1 MKKKDGFVSLVKGII
16 TGIATLVPGVSTAAI
31 VLSVNAYEDVVE
43 SINNITKK
51 DNKAFLFVTI
61 PLIIGLIL
69 GLIGGIPLIDYFW
82 NKWKAQTIL
91 LFVGLVA
98 GGILVIHKKQK
109 IKVTKK
115 AIALYIVI
123 PIIFIGLHFLLKNTT
138 IITKA
143 DTTSNIAL
151 LGLITGIGILVPG
164 VSLITSKLSN
174 NYNYIFNAFKHI
186 SSSNVLS
193 LILFVLIILLVIV
206 ICAKTMYKLIDKT
219 KRKTYIILCS
229 LMISSIATSLLQINE
244 FTFDFVNVFTSVI
257 ALLWGFIFSKNV
269 VKE

>member
-1 MKKKDGFVSLVKGII
+1 MKKKDVFVSFVKGVI
-16 TGIATLVPGVSTAAI
+16 TGIATIVPGVSTGAI

-51 DNKAFLFVTI
+51 DNKVFLFVTV

-69 GLIGGIPLIDYFW
+69 GIIGGVPLIDYLW
-82 NKWKAQTIL
+82 NKWKVQTIL
-91 LFVGLVA
+91 LFVGLVF

-123 PIIFIGLHFLLKNTT
+123 PIIFIGLYLLLKNV
-138 IITKA
+138 IILNKV
-143 DTTSNIAL
+143 DSISNIAL
-151 LGLITGIGILVPG
+151 LGLITGIGILIPG
-164 VSLITSKLSN
+164 LSLITSKLGN
-174 NYNYIFNAFKHI
+174 NYSYILDIIKHI
-186 SSSNVLS
+186 SSSNILS
-193 LILFVLIILLVIV
+193 LIVFILIILLVIV
-206 ICAKTMYKLIDKT
+206 ICAKTMHKLIAKT

-229 LMISSIATSLLQINE
+229 LMLSSIAISLLQIND
-244 FTFDFVNVFTSVI
+244 FTFDFVNVFTSLI
-257 ALLWGFIFSKNV
+257 ALLWGFIFGKNV